1 MKALRLTSWLNGP
14 VFEDVPVPSP
24 ASGEVPVRVG
34 GAGACHSDLHLMYE
48 FTPGTLPW
56 APPFTLGHEN
66 AGWVHQLGDGVRGL
80 EVGQPVAVGG
90 RGAADAAAD
99 AAQGSRPTATVP
111 TVALS
116 RVVAAGWAWTEA
128 WPSSCSCLQPG
139 TLCRFPTA
147 WTRCMPRR

>member
-24 ASGEVPVRVG
+24 ASGEVLVRVG

-48 FTPGTLPW
+48 FTPGRCLGPRPSRSGMRTPAGCTSSATACAGRRW
-56 APPFTLGHEN
+56 ASPSRS
-66 AGWVHQLGDGVRGL
+66 W
-80 EVGQPVAVGG
+80 G

-111 TVALS
+111 TWPLS

-139 TLCRFPTA
+139 TLCRFRTA
-147 WTRCMPRR
+147 WARCMPRR

>member
-14 VFEDVPVPSP
+14 VFEDMPVPSP
-24 ASGEVPVRVG
+24 GSGEVLVRVG

-80 EVGQPVAVGG
+80 EVGQPVAVVGAWGCG
-90 RGAADAAAD
+90 RCGRCRAGFETYCDGPD
-99 AAQGSRPTATVP
+99 RP
-111 TVALS
+111 LS